1 MRIPTHRNIAV
12 VSALV
17 FLQVSCKDSPSILA
31 PPDEPGNQANDRITI
46 INEDDELTGRVQY
59 LDQDV
64 PIDPTDWV
72 EGAAMASAAQPHRD
86 TPTFSM
92 RHVASVL
99 PPLMDGELLQA
110 TSIAIRGGRATVSY
124 NMMGARYRG
133 AIDIFNISDK
143 SRPKLRSQALFNDTD
158 VNSVSIIEG
167 NLYAAVS
174 TGDPTFPYPAGLE
187 LLKLQ
192 RDKLVLEGNQRLGL
206 TSYAGT
212 GVFATGTTIYTTSG
226 DDGGL
231 SIVDEHT
238 MAMYT
243 AIDMHD
249 ARWVD
254 AADGKV
260 VVVQGTP
267 GQISVYDEESMSLLG
282 TYPFTGAGIPGSKST
297 VQVVGGK
304 AFIAAGD
311 GGVQILSVNTGAVV
325 GYVPLPDAVALHLD
339 PAIVV
344 TNAVAVDGD
353 LLFISNGGAGVYVA
367 QGSRSFE
374 DTGSEE
380 PLEITLF
387 GKLRF
392 NGLQSVNHVAFKNDY
407 LIIASGLGG
416 LNIIELLRDG
426 DDEDDD

>member
-1 MRIPTHRNIAV
+1 MIGVTKCLTRLMRIPTHRNIAI

-17 FLQVSCKDSPSILA
+17 LLQLSCNDSPSILV

-59 LDQDV
+59 RDQDV
-64 PIDPTDWV
+64 PIGAMT
-72 EGAAMASAAQPHRD
+72 GSAAMASAAQPHRD

-92 RHVASVL
+92 RYVASVL

-110 TSIAIRGGRATVSY
+110 TSIAIKGSRATVSY

-133 AIDIFNISDK
+133 AIDIFDISNK

-158 VNSVSIIEG
+158 INSVSIIEG
-167 NLYAAVS
+167 NLYAAES
-174 TGDPTFPYPAGLE
+174 TGDPTFAHPAGLE

-192 RDKLVLEGNQRLGL
+192 YDKLVLEGNQRLPL

-212 GVFATGTTIYTTSG
+212 GVFATETTIYTTSG
-226 DDGGL
+226 DNGAL
-231 SIVDEHT
+231 SIIDEHT
-238 MAMYT
+238 MAMHT

-254 AADGKV
+254 AAEGKV

-325 GYVPLPDAVALHLD
+325 GSVPLPDAIARHLD

-353 LLFISNGGAGVYVA
+353 LLFISMGGRGCTLPRAAGILKTPGA
-367 QGSRSFE
+367 RSR
-374 DTGSEE
+374 
-380 PLEITLF
+380 
-387 GKLRF
+387 
-392 NGLQSVNHVAFKNDY
+392 
-407 LIIASGLGG
+407 
-416 LNIIELLRDG
+416 
-426 DDEDDD
+426 